1 MHGDGDRP
9 FANAHSPSGL
19 VCRGPKVGLDV
30 GVRVAPLLHA
40 WTGWPAGERS
50 HSGPDR
56 HDRPVRVPSRPGGAT
71 TCTTLPRLTNRA
83 GPSAFGRGAG
93 TRRQEDEA
101 RAAQLRVPPRVACLR
116 ASRRACA
123 LIRALA
129 RRVTG
134 GRSTAQA
141 VTTPDAVGNGPSARV
156 LPQDQQP
163 RRRAARLA
171 SESCVGPLVSNLL
184 FVCLSRR
191 KRWHVCLG
199 V

>member
-30 GVRVAPLLHA
+30 GVGIALLLHA
-40 WTGWPAGERS
+40 WTGWPTVERS

-71 TCTTLPRLTNRA
+71 TCTTPPRLTNRA
-83 GPSAFGRGAG
+83 GPSAFGRGVG

-123 LIRALA
+123 LLRALA

-134 GRSTAQA
+134 GGSTAHA

-156 LPQDQQP
+156 PQAALDGVHDFG
-163 RRRAARLA
+163 RRDDLCVAPAVSRNDLGSRAADIL
-171 SESCVGPLVSNLL
+171 PPPT
-184 FVCLSRR
+184 
-191 KRWHVCLG
+191 
-199 V
+199 

>member
-1 MHGDGDRP
+1 MS
-9 FANAHSPSGL
+9 ACSQE
-19 VCRGPKVGLDV
+19 
-30 GVRVAPLLHA
+30 LLLYA
-40 WTGWPAGERS
+40 WTGWSAVERS
-50 HSGPDR
+50 HRGSDR

-71 TCTTLPRLTNRA
+71 TCTTPPRLTNRA

-93 TRRQEDEA
+93 TRRQEDEV
-101 RAAQLRVPPRVACLR
+101 RAAQPRVPPRVACLR

-134 GRSTAQA
+134 GGSTAHA

-156 LPQDQQP
+156 PPQDQQP

-171 SESCVGPLVSNLL
+171 SERSVGPLVSNLL
-184 FVCLSRR
+184 FVCLFVPCS
-191 KRWHVCLG
+191 VEY
-199 V
+199 

>member
-9 FANAHSPSGL
+9 SANTHSLSGPVL
-19 VCRGPKVGLDV
+19 HGPKVGLDV
-30 GVRVAPLLHA
+30 GVGIALLLHA
-40 WTGWPAGERS
+40 WTGWTAVERS

-71 TCTTLPRLTNRA
+71 TCTTPPRLTNRA

-123 LIRALA
+123 LLRALA
-129 RRVTG
+129 RRATG
-134 GRSTAQA
+134 GWSAA
-141 VTTPDAVGNGPSARV
+141 SVTTSDAVGNGLSARV
-156 LPQDQQP
+156 PPQVQQP
-163 RRRAARLA
+163 RRWAARLA
-171 SESCVGPLVSNLL
+171 SESSVGPLVSNLL
-184 FVCLSRR
+184 FVCLTYFHS
-191 KRWHVCLG
+191 VL
-199 V
+199 